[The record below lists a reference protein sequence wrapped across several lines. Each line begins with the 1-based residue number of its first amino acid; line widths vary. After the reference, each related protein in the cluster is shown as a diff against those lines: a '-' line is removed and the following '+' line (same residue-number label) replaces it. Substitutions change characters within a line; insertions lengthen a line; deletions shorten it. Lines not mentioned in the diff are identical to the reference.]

1 MAELAPSAFAH
12 SVKLSYT
19 HLVIRVLLDI
29 RTLSFVTVLFCGSF
43 GVGLLIFGSIQSRFR
58 GITELG
64 VGTLASSFGFL
75 LISFRQYVPDSIS
88 IILANGLILGGLTT
102 MYAGLR
108 RFGGRKPFPLL
119 YYLALIFVYLAGFL
133 AFTYADPNV
142 IVRIVIISGL
152 TAPVSLL
159 CGLVLV
165 TDIPRELK
173 TEHVIASVP
182 FFAYASFSA
191 LRIIWTLGGETMSN
205 FLEAGVV
212 QGLAFLVW
220 IFQILL
226 STFGVL
232 WIASSTLAL
241 ELRELASVGPLT
253 QLLNRRALEEI
264 ARREVGRA
272 RRGSYDLSVVML
284 DIDRFKRLN
293 DTKGHQA
300 GDTVLASIAGILSV
314 GLRSQDV
321 AARYGDEEFVLVLP
335 DTDYENA
342 YGMTERIRQEIEQ
355 STVTTDA
362 GTVSITASAGVA
374 TYGGAEDDWEDLI
387 GRADDA
393 LYRAKQDGRNLVR

>member
-1 MAELAPSAFAH
+1 M
-12 SVKLSYT
+12 
-19 HLVIRVLLDI
+19 
-29 RTLSFVTVLFCGSF
+29 
-43 GVGLLIFGSIQSRFR
+43 
-58 GITELG
+58 
-64 VGTLASSFGFL
+64 
-75 LISFRQYVPDSIS
+75 
-88 IILANGLILGGLTT
+88 LANGLILGGLAV

-108 RFGGRKPFPLL
+108 RFRGRKLLPLP
-119 YYLALIFVYLAGFL
+119 YYLALGFIYAAGFF
-133 AFTYADPNV
+133 AFTYLDPNV
-142 IVRIVIISGL
+142 IIRIVIISGL

-165 TDIPRELK
+165 IDIPRELK
-173 TEHVIASVP
+173 TEYVIASVP
-182 FFAYASFSA
+182 FFAYAAYAVF
-191 LRIIWTLGGETMSN
+191 RIFWTVGGEAMSN

-212 QGLAFLVW
+212 QGLAFVVW

-226 STFGVL
+226 STFGIL
-232 WIASSTLAL
+232 WIASSTLEL
-241 ELRELASVGPLT
+241 ELRELARVDPLT

-264 ARREVGRA
+264 AGREVGRA

-284 DIDRFKRLN
+284 DIDRFKQLN

-300 GDTVLASIAGILSV
+300 GDTVLASLAGILSV

-321 AARYGDEEFVLVLP
+321 AARYGGEEFIIALP

-342 YGMTERIRQEIEQ
+342 FGMTERIRQEIEQ

-362 GTVSITASAGVA
+362 GSVSFTASAGVA
-374 TYGGAEDDWEDLI
+374 SYSGAEDDWEDLI

>member
-1 MAELAPSAFAH
+1 MVRP
-12 SVKLSYT
+12 
-19 HLVIRVLLDI
+19 
-29 RTLSFVTVLFCGSF
+29 
-43 GVGLLIFGSIQSRFR
+43 
-58 GITELG
+58 
-64 VGTLASSFGFL
+64 
-75 LISFRQYVPDSIS
+75 
-88 IILANGLILGGLTT
+88 NGLILGGLAI

-182 FFAYASFSA
+182 FFAYATFSA
-191 LRIIWTLGGETMSN
+191 LRIIWTLGGDTMSN

-241 ELRELASVGPLT
+241 ELRELARVDPLT

-321 AARYGDEEFVLVLP
+321 AARYGGEEFVLVLP